1 MQRLILL
8 RHAEAEISASGGD
21 FNRSLTARGQ
31 RAALA
36 AGQAMAAADLV
47 PDLVLL
53 SPSARTVET
62 WDAVAQALPP
72 VRVQTDP
79 ELYHAD
85 AEGLLAAAESADGD
99 CVMLVAHNPGLHQ
112 LALELTGIRDSSGMA
127 RLRTFGPASA
137 SSFRMDGASARFE
150 VAIHAGEPVAPVY
163 KILPADDWAQ
173 ARAAGAFAGSTDDA
187 RDGFIHLS
195 AGPQVAETA
204 RRHFH
209 GREGL
214 VLVAFDTLR
223 LGVGLK
229 WERSRG
235 GALFPHLY
243 GPLPADAAVSERP
256 LTLDPDGAPA

>member
-21 FNRSLTARGQ
+21 FNRSLTARG
-31 RAALA
+31 RREAFA
-36 AGQAMAAADLV
+36 AGQALAAAGLI

-53 SPSARTVET
+53 SPSARTVQT

-72 VRVQTDP
+72 ARVQSDP
-79 ELYHAD
+79 DLYHAD
-85 AEGLLAAAESADGD
+85 AEGLLAAAEAANGD
-99 CVMLVAHNPGLHQ
+99 AIMLVAHNPGLHQ
-112 LALELTGIRDSSGMA
+112 LALELTGIPDSGGMA
-127 RLRTFGPASA
+127 RLRTFAPAAAAAFDFGGS
-137 SSFRMDGASARFE
+137 RPRFE
-150 VAIHAGEPVAPVY
+150 LALHPGEPVAPVY
-163 KILPADDWAQ
+163 KILAADDWAQ
-173 ARAAGAFAGSTDDA
+173 ARAAGVFAGSPDDA

-195 AGPQVAETA
+195 ASAQVAETA

-209 GREGL
+209 GQEGL

-223 LGVGLK
+223 LGAGLK

-243 GPLPADAAVSERP
+243 GVLPADAAVSERP